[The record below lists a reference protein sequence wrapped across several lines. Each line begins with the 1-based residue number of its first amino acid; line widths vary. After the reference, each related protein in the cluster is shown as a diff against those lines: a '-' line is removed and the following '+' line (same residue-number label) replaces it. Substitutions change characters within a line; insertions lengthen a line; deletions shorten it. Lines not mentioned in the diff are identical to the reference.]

1 MNPALSKRITM
12 SSIRVWPDLANMP
25 GVDAAPTPQA
35 PNEEEEELEEPQMSA
50 CFAERDDVS
59 EGSPAEMAEKA
70 TGSTD
75 EPLAEEAGTEAMEAE
90 EAAEAAEIPAG
101 GSEAGEGE
109 EKDEQVIPPSVSTTW
124 SEDVRQGSSS
134 EVPLGQPQPA
144 SEETPEEQA
153 TEAPEAEGT
162 GEAAMAATEVEAD
175 KEEEKVGMEVEA
187 EKDEEEWVNI
197 PGAPQELTPA
207 MPSDAEEEPEES
219 IDDTLQ
225 LMLEISEQ
233 EPGTK
238 QHVFADSVAEKPPV
252 EEELPPKEAPSPQ
265 QKLLEAEPQ
274 AAKAAPAAQEV
285 RSPARTP
292 ERKESPAPTVKPK
305 SPGQSGAKRGRNEAN
320 PFYPPLRPP
329 VESSPM
335 VPRPPKRVK
344 LPAVVM
350 PHGKT
355 QAPGTVLLRAV
366 ALVLEEL
373 FRQLQ
378 PSLLRQVPK
387 IMERNRFTEIALLHQ
402 VLEKYV
408 APLPLLPEG
417 DGSPSQIDL
426 LQVILEK
433 LPKGLGVPSGL
444 LRGRKPVHIEVA
456 EEAVK
461 DFLQRLYALINSA
474 QNQEASASAPEAQ
487 GAQNRPESASSSRK
501 APVQVDSQDSEDREA
516 GAERRLSDRILHG
529 DTLLSREQV
538 ERRIAWKRHYAMLEK
553 MAQAAAWEPAEAPA
567 APVASAV
574 PAASASR
581 ALRSSWGLQRQQ
593 IEMFE

>member
-1 MNPALSKRITM
+1 
-12 SSIRVWPDLANMP
+12 
-25 GVDAAPTPQA
+25 
-35 PNEEEEELEEPQMSA
+35 
-50 CFAERDDVS
+50 
-59 EGSPAEMAEKA
+59 
-70 TGSTD
+70 
-75 EPLAEEAGTEAMEAE
+75 
-90 EAAEAAEIPAG
+90 
-101 GSEAGEGE
+101 
-109 EKDEQVIPPSVSTTW
+109 
-124 SEDVRQGSSS
+124 
-134 EVPLGQPQPA
+134 
-144 SEETPEEQA
+144 
-153 TEAPEAEGT
+153 
-162 GEAAMAATEVEAD
+162 
-175 KEEEKVGMEVEA
+175 
-187 EKDEEEWVNI
+187 
-197 PGAPQELTPA
+197 
-207 MPSDAEEEPEES
+207 
-219 IDDTLQ
+219 
-225 LMLEISEQ
+225 
-233 EPGTK
+233 
-238 QHVFADSVAEKPPV
+238 
-252 EEELPPKEAPSPQ
+252 
-265 QKLLEAEPQ
+265 
-274 AAKAAPAAQEV
+274 
-285 RSPARTP
+285 
-292 ERKESPAPTVKPK
+292 
-305 SPGQSGAKRGRNEAN
+305 
-320 PFYPPLRPP
+320 
-329 VESSPM
+329 M

-474 QNQEASASAPEAQ
+474 QNQEASASAPEA
-487 GAQNRPESASSSRK
+487 PESASSSRK

-538 ERRIAWKRHYAMLEK
+538 ERRICMEAPLCHVGEDGASSCLGARRSTRRTGRISRTRGKRISRTAKQLG
-553 MAQAAAWEPAEAPA
+553 AAEAA
-567 APVASAV
+567 DRNV
-574 PAASASR
+574 
-581 ALRSSWGLQRQQ
+581 
-593 IEMFE
+593 